1 MSITGLTGV
10 FGFHRQVGVGQ
21 KVRGPYN
28 AGVGTA
34 AKIDT
39 KQGLKVVG
47 GTGANSGA
55 HSFRLMYRGNI
66 TAAIAYGASAA
77 TLESA
82 LVAAGVPDANITVTS
97 NTSNEYVISFA
108 GDGLEL
114 DSQPVGIEI
123 YDWKLPAD
131 GSITLI
137 SSGTATIN
145 GTSQSF
151 YTGGEWNWLPATQVN
166 FQPNQIVQSI
176 PMEVGGDLWA
186 RGSYKGGV
194 SGQGQVMFI
203 PRGGLGLAELF
214 YAFTGSTPVAGSQSA
229 YTAKTAH
236 KVIGASSGTNNRLGT
251 IQYRFLPQSGTKA
264 ELPWYTLIRNVGGKF
279 VEEFADA
286 RLGNFAFDVA
296 ASNLLTVDAS
306 FVSKNCGTI
315 PVSFGSSTVG
325 ERVGDQK
332 AGNGIPF
339 QSVDAV
345 VKLDTSTGTG
355 PGPVA
360 QKSNFNPTRLN
371 IAFANELS
379 SNEFVVGS
387 YYLQDITNL
396 SRTANITYS
405 VYLTDPDLYARTYSY
420 GADVANTE
428 AAWSSKIWKGALEL
442 TMTGGQIAYDNNGT
456 ATNVVDGSGNP
467 VLYTIK
473 VTIPEMDYMATPIS
487 LAGNNLVEYQ
497 LTTNVV
503 LSQKADETTPANRV
517 WPFEIEYLT
526 TLDEN
531 IV

>member
-10 FGFHRQVGVGQ
+10 FGFHRQIGVGQ

-28 AGVGTA
+28 AGVGTTP
-34 AKIDT
+34 KIDT
-39 KQGLKVVG
+39 KQGLKVTG
-47 GTGANSGA
+47 GTGASNLT
-55 HSFRLMYRGNI
+55 HSFRLSYRGNI
-66 TAAIAYGASAA
+66 TGDIAFGS
-77 TLESA
+77 TGIQLEQK
-82 LVAAGVPDANITVTS
+82 LVEAGVPDANLTVTS
-97 NTSNEYVISFA
+97 TVANEYVISFA
-108 GDGLEL
+108 ADGLAL

-131 GSITLI
+131 GKVEIF
-137 SSGTATIN
+137 SSGSANIN
-145 GTSQSF
+145 GSTQDF
-151 YTGGEWNWLPATQVN
+151 FTGGEWNWLPATQVN

-214 YAFTGSTPVAGSQSA
+214 YAFTGSVPITGTDAQFTG
-229 YTAKTAH
+229 KTAT
-236 KVIGASSGTNNRLGT
+236 KVIGSGTNATPAGT
-251 IQYRFLPQSGTKA
+251 IRYRFLPQSGTSA
-264 ELPWYTLIRNVGGKF
+264 QLPWYTLIRNVGGKF
-279 VEEFADA
+279 VEEFGDA
-286 RLGNFAFDVA
+286 RLGNFAFDMA

-306 FVSKNCGTI
+306 FVSKDCGTI
-315 PVSFGSSTVG
+315 PVGFGGSAG
-325 ERVGDQK
+325 ARVGDQK

-339 QSVDAV
+339 QAVDAV
-345 VKLDTSTGTG
+345 VKLDTNTGTA

-360 QKSNFNPTRLN
+360 QKQSLNPTRLN

-405 VYLTDPDLYARTYSY
+405 CYLNDPDLYARTYSY
-420 GADVANTE
+420 GKDIANVE
-428 AAWSSKIWKGALEL
+428 AAWSPRIWKGALEL
-442 TMTGGQIAYDNNGT
+442 TMTGGQI
-456 ATNVVDGSGNP
+456 GSTSSN
-467 VLYTIK
+467 YMIK
-473 VTIPEMDYMATPIS
+473 VTVPEMDYMATPIS

-503 LSQKADETTPANRV
+503 LSQKADETDAALRV
-517 WPFEIEYLT
+517 YPFEIEYLT
-526 TLDEN
+526 DSSEN

>member
-21 KVRGPYN
+21 KVRNRYN

-34 AKIDT
+34 DKLDT
-39 KQGLKVVG
+39 KQGLKVVP
-47 GTGANSGA
+47 GTGGSAASG
-55 HSFRLMYRGNI
+55 HGFRLSYRGAI
-66 TAAIAYGASAA
+66 TRFIALGAAHGVV
-77 TLESA
+77 ENA
-82 LVAAGVPDANITVTS
+82 LVEDCGIPDANIGVTSTVT
-97 NTSNEYVISFA
+97 NEYVINFEA
-108 GDGLEL
+108 ANQPL
-114 DSQPVGIEI
+114 DNQPVGIEI

-131 GSITLI
+131 GSVTLI
-137 SSGTATIN
+137 SSGSANIN
-145 GTSQSF
+145 GSTQEF
-151 YTGGEWNWLPATQVN
+151 FTGGEWNWLPATQVN

-214 YAFTGSTPVAGSQSA
+214 YAFTGSVPVAGTDAQF
-229 YTAKTAH
+229 TGKTAT
-236 KVIGASSGTNNRLGT
+236 KVIGSGTNATPAGT
-251 IQYRFLPQSGTKA
+251 IRYRFLPQSGTRA

-279 VEEFADA
+279 VEEFGDA
-286 RLGNFAFDVA
+286 RLGNFAFDMA

-306 FVSKNCGTI
+306 FVSKDCGTI
-315 PVSFGSSTVG
+315 PVTFGGSAG
-325 ERVGDQK
+325 QRVGDQK

-345 VKLDTSTGTG
+345 VKLDTNTGSG

-360 QKSNFNPTRLN
+360 QKQSLNPTRLN

-420 GADVANTE
+420 GKDIANVE
-428 AAWSSKIWKGALEL
+428 AAWSPKVWKGALEL
-442 TMTGGQIAYDNNGT
+442 TMSGGQIG
-456 ATNVVDGSGNP
+456 NVTVGGNP
-467 VLYTIK
+467 LNYNIK

-503 LSQKADETTPANRV
+503 LSQKADETNPALRV
-517 WPFEIEYLT
+517 YPFEIEYLT
-526 TLDEN
+526 DSGED
-531 IV
+531 IA